1 MNMGEIVKDSLRYP
15 FSDWKK
21 FLIFGIISLIAVI
34 FTIAGS
40 IIPYLFIVGY
50 LIGFFILG
58 YSFKIIISS
67 LSSNVS
73 LPDFDDGGVMF
84 KNGIKVFI
92 VAFVY
97 SLPAIL
103 IVLVVNYIS
112 SPSNIIEILSA
123 LLSGTIDGGIFL
135 NLLEGGPGV
144 IIAVLYMIL
153 VVPVLLMAVAHMANN
168 SSKLG
173 SAFNFKEIINKIA
186 TNGWT
191 NLIAW
196 YMLTALFVLII
207 YEIGTIVNNITN
219 VINPYI
225 GTIFISLILIPY
237 ISIFISR
244 SVASFY
250 NGFNLQISGKYIT
263 AIIILI
269 LAFLVLS
276 FSADNISNIGN
287 SNNITSYNSTTNT
300 YSGSG
305 VSFNFPTS
313 WNVQTNYGSETDILL
328 FNNDSSET
336 LSFQLS
342 IMPNPIGLSDQDTLD
357 SLQNI
362 QPQSG
367 SQEILNTII
376 KVDGNTAYE
385 NIYTFNDPSIST
397 VTMTDQQVAFV
408 KNGKTYILDFM
419 APTTDYNNEKQN
431 FDIILNTL
439 KIK

>member
-1 MNMGEIVKDSLRYP
+1 MVYANR
-15 FSDWKK
+15 
-21 FLIFGIISLIAVI
+21 
-34 FTIAGS
+34 
-40 IIPYLFIVGY
+40 FIC
-50 LIGFFILG
+50 
-58 YSFKIIISS
+58 
-67 LSSNVS
+67 
-73 LPDFDDGGVMF
+73 
-84 KNGIKVFI
+84 
-92 VAFVY
+92 
-97 SLPAIL
+97 
-103 IVLVVNYIS
+103 
-112 SPSNIIEILSA
+112 
-123 LLSGTIDGGIFL
+123 
-135 NLLEGGPGV
+135 
-144 IIAVLYMIL
+144 
-153 VVPVLLMAVAHMANN
+153 
-168 SSKLG
+168 
-173 SAFNFKEIINKIA
+173 
-186 TNGWT
+186 
-191 NLIAW
+191 
-196 YMLTALFVLII
+196 LII

-237 ISIFISR
+237 IPIFISR

-250 NGFNLQISGKYIT
+250 NGFNLQISGKYII

-336 LSFQLS
+336 PSFQLS
-342 IMPNPIGLSDQDTLD
+342 IMPNPIGLSDQDALD

-367 SQEILNTII
+367 SQEILNTTI

-431 FDIILNTL
+431 FDIIRNTL

>member
-1 MNMGEIVKDSLRYP
+1 MGEIVKDSLRYP

-40 IIPYLFIVGY
+40 IIPYLFLVGY

-73 LPDFDDGGVMF
+73 LPDFDDEGVMF

-103 IVLVVNYIS
+103 IVLVVNYLS
-112 SPSNIIEILSA
+112 SPSNIIETLSA

-336 LSFQLS
+336 PSFQLS

>member
-40 IIPYLFIVGY
+40 IIPYLFLVGY

-73 LPDFDDGGVMF
+73 LPDFDDEGVMF

-103 IVLVVNYIS
+103 IVLVVNYLS
-112 SPSNIIEILSA
+112 SPSNIIETLSA

-336 LSFQLS
+336 PSFQLS

>member
-67 LSSNVS
+67 LSCNVS

-112 SPSNIIEILSA
+112 SPSNIIETLSA

-135 NLLEGGPGV
+135 NLLEGRPGV

-336 LSFQLS
+336 PSFQLS

>member
-40 IIPYLFIVGY
+40 IIPYLFLVGY

-112 SPSNIIEILSA
+112 SPSNIIETLSA

-336 LSFQLS
+336 PSFQLS

>member
-1 MNMGEIVKDSLRYP
+1 MIMSMGEIVKDSLRYP

-73 LPDFDDGGVMF
+73 FPDFDDGGVMF

-97 SLPAIL
+97 SLPVIL

-112 SPSNIIEILSA
+112 SPSNIIETLSA

-135 NLLEGGPGV
+135 NLLEVGPGV

-196 YMLTALFVLII
+196 YMLTALFV
-207 YEIGTIVNNITN
+207 
-219 VINPYI
+219 
-225 GTIFISLILIPY
+225 
-237 ISIFISR
+237 
-244 SVASFY
+244 
-250 NGFNLQISGKYIT
+250 
-263 AIIILI
+263 
-269 LAFLVLS
+269 
-276 FSADNISNIGN
+276 
-287 SNNITSYNSTTNT
+287 
-300 YSGSG
+300 
-305 VSFNFPTS
+305 
-313 WNVQTNYGSETDILL
+313 
-328 FNNDSSET
+328 
-336 LSFQLS
+336 
-342 IMPNPIGLSDQDTLD
+342 
-357 SLQNI
+357 
-362 QPQSG
+362 
-367 SQEILNTII
+367 
-376 KVDGNTAYE
+376 
-385 NIYTFNDPSIST
+385 
-397 VTMTDQQVAFV
+397 
-408 KNGKTYILDFM
+408 
-419 APTTDYNNEKQN
+419 
-431 FDIILNTL
+431 
-439 KIK
+439 

>member
-1 MNMGEIVKDSLRYP
+1 
-15 FSDWKK
+15 
-21 FLIFGIISLIAVI
+21 
-34 FTIAGS
+34 
-40 IIPYLFIVGY
+40 
-50 LIGFFILG
+50 
-58 YSFKIIISS
+58 
-67 LSSNVS
+67 
-73 LPDFDDGGVMF
+73 MF

-112 SPSNIIEILSA
+112 SPPNIIETLSA

-135 NLLEGGPGV
+135 NLLEVGPGV

-173 SAFNFKEIINKIA
+173 SAFNFKEIINKIG

-196 YMLTALFVLII
+196 YMLTTLFVLII

-237 ISIFISR
+237 ISIFICR

-250 NGFNLQISGKYIT
+250 NGFNLQISGKYII

-276 FSADNISNIGN
+276 FSADNI
-287 SNNITSYNSTTNT
+287 
-300 YSGSG
+300 
-305 VSFNFPTS
+305 
-313 WNVQTNYGSETDILL
+313 
-328 FNNDSSET
+328 
-336 LSFQLS
+336 
-342 IMPNPIGLSDQDTLD
+342 
-357 SLQNI
+357 I
-362 QPQSG
+362 QYR
-367 SQEILNTII
+367 
-376 KVDGNTAYE
+376 K
-385 NIYTFNDPSIST
+385 F
-397 VTMTDQQVAFV
+397 
-408 KNGKTYILDFM
+408 K
-419 APTTDYNNEKQN
+419 
-431 FDIILNTL
+431 
-439 KIK
+439 